1 VTSLRE
7 RTEVM
12 TKGGGME
19 MGNCGLK
26 CKIVSALLL
35 VILATPAM
43 ALAEPPPKGG
53 PLPSIMLPIPK
64 SAEERTYLGLSGAG
78 TFKIP
83 QIRADVVI
91 VEIFSM
97 YCPFCQKD
105 AFGVNELY
113 DKIQKDPDLRNRIK
127 MIGIGAGNS
136 AFEVETYKRTYGI
149 LFPLFPDADYVI
161 HQACG
166 EVRTP
171 YFIGVRI
178 QADKSHNI
186 FLSQQGGF
194 PGAQP
199 FLEQILRESGLR

>member
-1 VTSLRE
+1 
-7 RTEVM
+7 
-12 TKGGGME
+12 
-19 MGNCGLK
+19 MGYCGLK
-26 CKIVSALLL
+26 GKVVWALVL
-35 VILATPAM
+35 VILAAPAV
-43 ALAEPPPKGG
+43 ALAEPPSKGG
-53 PLPSIMLPIPK
+53 PLPSIVLPVPK
-64 SAEERTYLGLSGAG
+64 SAEERTYLGLSGSG

-105 AFGVNELY
+105 APGINELY
-113 DKIQKDPDLRNRIK
+113 DKIQKDPGLRNRIK

-136 AFEVETYKRTYGI
+136 AFEVETYKKTYGV
-149 LFPLFPDADYVI
+149 LFPLFPDADYVV
-161 HQACG
+161 HKACG

-171 YFIGVRI
+171 YFIGLRI
-178 QADKSHNI
+178 QADRSHKV

-199 FLEQILRESGLR
+199 FLEQILKESGLK

>member
-1 VTSLRE
+1 MKT
-7 RTEVM
+7 
-12 TKGGGME
+12 GD
-19 MGNCGLK
+19 CGFKL
-26 CKIVSALLL
+26 KIVSALLL

-43 ALAEPPPKGG
+43 APAEPPPKGDQ
-53 PLPSIMLPIPK
+53 LLSIMLPIPK
-64 SAEERTYLGLSGAG
+64 SAEEKTYLGLSGTG

-91 VEIFSM
+91 IEIFSM

-105 AFGVNELY
+105 APGVNEVY
-113 DKIQKDPDLRNRIK
+113 DQIQKDPGLRNRIK

-136 AFEVETYKRTYGI
+136 VFEVETYKKTFEI

-161 HQACG
+161 HQASG

-178 QADKSHNI
+178 QKGKSHQV

-194 PGAQP
+194 PGAQS
-199 FLEQILRESGLR
+199 FLEQILKESGLK